1 MALEL
6 TDGNFQETVLD
17 SGKVAVV
24 DFWAPWCG
32 PCKMIGPIIEELAEE
47 YKDSAVIGKVNVD
60 DNSDISVKYRVR
72 NIPTVLFLKDGEVVD
87 KVVGA
92 VPRSALEAK
101 LKALL

>member
-6 TDGNFQETVLD
+6 TDSNFQETVLD
-17 SGKVAVV
+17 SDKIAVV

-47 YKDSAVIGKVNVD
+47 YKDSAVIGKVNID
-60 DNSDISVKYRVR
+60 DNADISVKYRVR
-72 NIPTVLFLKDGEVVD
+72 NIPTVLFIKNGEVVD
-87 KVVGA
+87 KAVGA